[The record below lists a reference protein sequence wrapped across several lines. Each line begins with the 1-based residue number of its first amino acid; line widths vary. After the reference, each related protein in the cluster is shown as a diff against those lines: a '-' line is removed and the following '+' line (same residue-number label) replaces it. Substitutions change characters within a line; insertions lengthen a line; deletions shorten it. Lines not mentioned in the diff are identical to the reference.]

1 MLTRRRFVVTGIAAA
16 ALTQIPAEVLAQ
28 APGLKFEIYQDAG
41 KGFRW
46 RLKAANGEVLAT
58 AGEAYVAKADA
69 QKGVDRMKAEAATDK
84 LTFESYEDDKK
95 EFRWRLKAANG
106 QVVATSSQG
115 YKAKVDS
122 DKAID
127 LIKKGA
133 AAATVEDRG

>member
-1 MLTRRRFVVTGIAAA
+1 MFARRWLFVVCGAAVA
-16 ALTQIPAEVLAQ
+16 ALTQMPALAQ
-28 APGLKFEIYQDAG
+28 AQERLKFEIYQDAG

-46 RLKAANGEVLAT
+46 RLKAANGEILAT
-58 AGEAYVAKADA
+58 AGEAFVAKADA

-115 YKAKVDS
+115 YKAKADS

-133 AAATVEDRG
+133 AQAQVEDRA